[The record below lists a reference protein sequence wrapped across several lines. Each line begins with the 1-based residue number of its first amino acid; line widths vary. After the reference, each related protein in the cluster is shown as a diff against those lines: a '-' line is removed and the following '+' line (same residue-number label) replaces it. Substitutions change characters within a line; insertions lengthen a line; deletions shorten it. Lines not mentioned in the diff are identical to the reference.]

1 MAGIRITLKETGQQS
16 IARLWVY
23 NPNEK
28 KEPDYLIHFRRPET
42 YNGEFGFDW
51 MDSNYKSNIIKEF
64 QYENETKNLNDYES
78 LKKEYYDAEKNEKV
92 ELSKNKE
99 YFVPWLSIFPKQED
113 DKLKQEDNKLKQ
125 EVKLKIEV
133 EKLNNYQIQD
143 DDYIEIPSKAGISFN
158 PDKIKVSEINE
169 NTTIEVICE
178 KPLVNDICVSVL
190 DKNKQ
195 EVGKLNVIKNN
206 DNYHLSIQLV
216 KIIANKGNEEAN
228 QETFKNLSS
237 FEVEVIQ
244 KELQKY
250 YNQPLIHL
258 NFLPIKDLT
267 IDIDKFKEKKVLS
280 FEQDEVGNVSFLRA
294 LGNFDKEVFNEYF
307 KGFKGIVVFLSS
319 IFNNNSNAGH
329 AHTYP
334 LDIHY
339 LFIPP
344 YSVRDIELRPLII
357 AHEIGHTLGLDHSSE
372 MSSYFLNKKMIEKSV
387 EKLEKVSY
395 NGRIYTREQYI
406 KVKLKELEKVVPK
419 FLFNYS
425 TNDNI
430 MEKDNNVPQKSFWR
444 WQWLKMQEEFK
455 LYHNE
460 K

>member
-16 IARLWVY
+16 IARLWVH
-23 NPNEK
+23 NPNEE

-42 YNGEFGFDW
+42 YDGEFGFDW

-64 QYENETKNLNDYES
+64 QYEDETKSLNDYES

-92 ELSKNKE
+92 ELGHKE
-99 YFVPWLSIFPKQED
+99 YFVPWLSMFPKQQEED
-113 DKLKQEDNKLKQ
+113 ELKQ
-125 EVKLKIEV
+125 EVKLRIEV
-133 EKLNNYQIQD
+133 EVLNNYQIQD
-143 DDYIEIPSKAGISFN
+143 DDYIEIPSKAGVIFN
-158 PDKIKVSEINE
+158 PNKIKVSEISN
-169 NTTIEVICE
+169 NTTIEVICKEPLE
-178 KPLVNDICVSVL
+178 KDICITVI
-190 DKNKQ
+190 DKNNI
-195 EVGKLNVIKNN
+195 EVGKFNIIKNN
-206 DNYHLSIQLV
+206 ENYHLPIQLV
-216 KIIANKGNEEAN
+216 KIIANKGNEKAN

-250 YNQPLIHL
+250 YNQPLFHL

-319 IFNNNSNAGH
+319 ILNNNSNAGH

-372 MSSYFLNKKMIEKSV
+372 MSSYFLNKKMIKKSV
-387 EKLEKVSY
+387 EKLEKVPY
-395 NGRIYTREQYI
+395 NGKIYTREQYI
-406 KVKLKELEKVVPK
+406 TVKLEELEKVVPR